1 MISIAD
7 FRYFDWGEK
16 AMDQN
21 FCTLL
26 FDRYS
31 DNLKSKIQNLKWGG
45 VVAIV
50 VTFVLVATVAHAQ
63 KQATPRIGV
72 LLLGAPPNA
81 NLDAFIQGLGELGYV
96 EGKNILIEYRFAEG
110 HADRLPG
117 LATELARLK
126 IDAIFTAGTPAI
138 FALKQATK
146 TIPVVFFSTSDPVGT
161 GVVSSLA
168 HPGGNITGISVL
180 ASDFWPKRLELLKE
194 IFPKLT
200 RVAMLWNKG
209 NAGMA
214 LEAKATQEV
223 AGPLGVAL
231 QDRGV
236 KDPNELDVV
245 FLAMTKDRPDGFLAL
260 MDPVLNSYQ
269 KRILDFLAQNRL
281 PAMFENKNWVEAGGL
296 ISYGANYAD
305 AHRRAATL
313 IDKILKGAK
322 PADLPVEQPT
332 KFELVVNLK
341 TAKQIGLTIP
351 PNVLAR
357 ADKVIR

>member
-1 MISIAD
+1 MNQKIFALAL
-7 FRYFDWGEK
+7 G
-16 AMDQN
+16 A
-21 FCTLL
+21 LL
-26 FDRYS
+26 FALCFS
-31 DNLKSKIQNLKWGG
+31 
-45 VVAIV
+45 VE
-50 VTFVLVATVAHAQ
+50 AQ
-63 KQATPRIGV
+63 KPIRVPRIGV

-81 NLDAFIQGLGELGYV
+81 NLEAFIQGLRELGYI
-96 EGKNILIEYRFAEG
+96 EGKNLLIDYRFAEG
-110 HADRLPG
+110 RAERLPE
-117 LATELARLK
+117 LATELVRLK
-126 IDAIFTAGTPAI
+126 VDAIFTAGTPAI

-161 GVVSSLA
+161 GVVASLA

-180 ASDFWPKRLELLKE
+180 ASDLWPKRLELLKE

-260 MDPVLNSYQ
+260 MDPVLTSHQ

-281 PAMFENKNWVEAGGL
+281 PAIFENKNWVEAGGL

-357 ADKVIR
+357 ADKVIK

>member
-1 MISIAD
+1 MI
-7 FRYFDWGEK
+7 K
-16 AMDQN
+16 AI
-21 FCTLL
+21 FTIFLAAL
-26 FDRYS
+26 ILAS
-31 DNLKSKIQNLKWGG
+31 VHL
-45 VVAIV
+45 
-50 VTFVLVATVAHAQ
+50 AHAQ

-81 NLDAFIQGLGELGYV
+81 NLDAFIQGLRELGYV

-110 HADRLPG
+110 KADRLFNLG
-117 LATELARLK
+117 TELVRMKL
-126 IDAIFTAGTPAI
+126 DAIFTTGTPAI

-161 GVVSSLA
+161 GVVASLA

-180 ASDFWPKRLELLKE
+180 ASDLWPKRLELLKE
-194 IFPKLT
+194 IVPKLT

-245 FLAMTKDRPDGFLAL
+245 FLTMTKDRPDGFLAL
-260 MDPVLNSYQ
+260 MDPVLNSHQ
-269 KRILDFLAQNRL
+269 NRILDFLAQNRL
-281 PAMFENKNWVEAGGL
+281 PAVFENRNWVEAGGL
-296 ISYGANYAD
+296 ISYGASYSD

-313 IDKILKGAK
+313 MDKILKGTK

-341 TAKQIGLTIP
+341 TAKQIGVTIP

-357 ADKVIR
+357 ADRVIK